1 MSAEG
6 RRKGRKR
13 KKFLTFN
20 LNSSNDVS
28 PFGSTPAQ
36 RRVFLLLCR
45 GTGVPIANPEERVMP
60 FQAGRSRNRASL
72 FRQSYADAFVCEGD
86 ERLGSP
92 QSSVP
97 LAIGRCPRTHST
109 ARRRIDCRFIVVSN
123 EPSRYGCSSA
133 PAWKRSCILSDLRRA
148 QNEPERKGVPGPL
161 WSDDRCAVMRSP
173 RAKRTRERKVILGRP
188 SWSVPLERRHEG
200 WRPACEPEPASS
212 CIVGPMASP

>member
-1 MSAEG
+1 MDRMSAEG
-6 RRKGRKR
+6 RRKSRKR

-28 PFGSTPAQ
+28 PFGSTPAL

-72 FRQSYADAFVCEGD
+72 FRESYADAFVCEGD

-133 PAWKRSCILSDLRRA
+133 PACSDPAFYPIFAARRT
-148 QNEPERKGVPGPL
+148 N
-161 WSDDRCAVMRSP
+161 P
-173 RAKRTRERKVILGRP
+173 RAEGHPRSSVLVRPFGEETRRLAPCLRTRASLLVHCRP
-188 SWSVPLERRHEG
+188 DGQSVD
-200 WRPACEPEPASS
+200 
-212 CIVGPMASP
+212 